1 MEVVQFPS
9 RAGGQAR
16 TAAARDARST
26 KSVVAAIDVGST
38 KVCCM
43 IAEPRVSRHAAN
55 SDNARPELTVL
66 GFGHQASR
74 GVRAGVVVDV
84 GEAEKAIR
92 LAVDAAE
99 RMAGFAIGKVFVGVS
114 GGRPQC
120 RRYRGQARITGHD
133 VAPVDAQRAL
143 AAAAQQISPGN
154 RIVLHA
160 TPVQFKIDDAQ
171 GVRQPL
177 GMFGEMLSADLN
189 VVTVEPGA
197 LMNLGLAIG
206 RCHLDVSGYVIAP
219 YAGARSVLVDDE
231 TALGVTYLELGGAT
245 TGIAALHD
253 GNLVYADVVNVG
265 GQHITND
272 IARGLSTSIAHA
284 ERLKTLH
291 GSALPVTDDDSD
303 YVTVPLLGE
312 KGLDNV
318 HKVPR
323 SLLASIIGP
332 RIEETFE
339 LVRDRLAA
347 SPAGK
352 LAGRVVIAGG
362 ASELPGVRDVASR
375 ILGGMVRMGAPRAP
389 QATPEAGRQAAF
401 SVACGLLEHALNPDR
416 HIAMAPESP
425 EGAQGRAYF
434 TRVGQWIR
442 ESF

>member
-1 MEVVQFPS
+1 MMEVVQFPR
-9 RAGGQAR
+9 RARG
-16 TAAARDARST
+16 AARGGSPRESRPG

-38 KVCCM
+38 KICCL
-43 IAEPRVSRHAAN
+43 IAEPVAGRHAVA
-55 SDNARPELTVL
+55 SDGARPDLKVL

-84 GEAEKAIR
+84 GEAEKAVR

-99 RMAGFAIGKVFVGVS
+99 RMAGFAIGEVFAGVS
-114 GGRPQC
+114 GGRPHC
-120 RRYRGQARITGHD
+120 RTYRGQAPITGHD

-143 AAAAQQISPGN
+143 AAAARQVSPGK

-160 TPVQFKIDDAQ
+160 TPVQFHIDDAH
-171 GVRQPL
+171 GVRRPF
-177 GMFGEMLSADLN
+177 GMFGETLSADLN
-189 VVTVEPGA
+189 VVTVEPGP

-206 RCHLDVSGYVIAP
+206 RCHLDVKGYVIAP

-231 TALGVTYLELGGAT
+231 TALGVTYLEMGGAT
-245 TGIAALHD
+245 TGIAAFHD
-253 GNLVYADVVNVG
+253 GNLVFADVIAVG

-272 IARGLSTSIAHA
+272 IACGLSTSIAHA

-291 GSALPVTDDDSD
+291 GSALPVTNDDRD
-303 YVTVPLLGE
+303 YVAVPLLGE
-312 KGLDNV
+312 KGPDGV

-323 SLLASIIGP
+323 SLLAGIIRP
-332 RIEETFE
+332 RIEETLE

-352 LAGRVVIAGG
+352 LASGRIVIAGG
-362 ASELPGVRDVASR
+362 ASELPGVREVASR
-375 ILGGMVRMGAPRAP
+375 ILGGMVRMGAPKAH
-389 QATPEAGRQAAF
+389 QAMPEEGRQAAF
-401 SVACGLLEHALNPDR
+401 AVASGLLEHALNPDR
-416 HIAMAPESP
+416 HIAVVPETP
-425 EGAQGRAYF
+425 GGAYF